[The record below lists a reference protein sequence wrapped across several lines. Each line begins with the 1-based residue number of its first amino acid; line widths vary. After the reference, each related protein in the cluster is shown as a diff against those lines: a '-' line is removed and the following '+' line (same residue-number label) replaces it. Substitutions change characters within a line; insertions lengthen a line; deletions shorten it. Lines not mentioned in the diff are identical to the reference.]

1 MLFNAFIFVLALL
14 FSVVSHAD
22 NDCNKSD
29 ADCASSNDGAYNYW
43 IKIKRLYPIEMG
55 QWGGE
60 EIASGATEAATDG
73 RLFCLIAYR
82 ENRSG
87 PKNRQL
93 NDFQVR
99 FDGPRRNGQYV
110 LESSSSAA
118 LPVTL
123 TLMGAD
129 GDAQSG
135 FSDDLINTPFN
146 FTASQQH
153 QQCRNNEYILRA
165 KIKRSDILNNAFT
178 NRYES
183 RFTLITE
190 RSTPQLTVEV
200 EFTVSIELVPMVQIS
215 GLEDMTINH
224 TAGSDVDQ
232 GQTFCV
238 YGFGTTDFKIRGE
251 SKYGSGQFL
260 LSNGNENIE
269 YDLTVG
275 KTGNNG
281 QGSMKTLAE
290 GGNYVTHASW
300 KAADNASC
308 DNGSSENMQLNITI
322 LDIEIS
328 GKPAGVYQDTA
339 YLTVAPG

>member
-1 MLFNAFIFVLALL
+1 MLFNAFVFVFTLL
-14 FSVVSHAD
+14 FPVASLAD

-29 ADCASSNDGAYNYW
+29 ADCASSDDSTYNYW

-99 FDGPRRNGQYV
+99 FDGPKQNGQHV
-110 LESSSSAA
+110 LKSSSNAT

-123 TLMGAD
+123 TLLGAD

-135 FSDDLINTPFN
+135 FSDDFLNTPFN

-153 QQCRNNEYILRA
+153 QQCKNNEYILRA
-165 KIKRSDILNNAFT
+165 EIKRSDILSNAFT

-183 RFTLITE
+183 RFTLIAE
-190 RSTPQLTVEV
+190 RSSPLLTVEV
-200 EFTVSIELVPMVQIS
+200 QFTVSIELVPMVQIS

-238 YGFGTTDFKIRGE
+238 YGFGTSAFKIRGE
-251 SKYGSGQFL
+251 SDNGSGLFL
-260 LSNGNENIE
+260 LSNTSNNIE
-269 YDLTVG
+269 YGLTVG
-275 KTGNNG
+275 KSGSSG
-281 QGSMKTLAE
+281 QGNMKSLTE
-290 GGNYVTHASW
+290 SGGYVTHPSW
-300 KAADNASC
+300 KAADSPSC
-308 DNGSSENMQLNITI
+308 DNGTSENMQLKVTI
-322 LDIEIS
+322 LDTEIT
-328 GKPAGVYQDTA
+328 GKPAGVYKDVA
-339 YLTVAPG
+339 YLTVAPD